1 MKYQVCSKCVMD
13 TSDPEIKFDH
23 NGVCNHCLE
32 FENVTSKLWYP
43 NDEGQKMLND
53 IFDKVKKQGKNK
65 EYDCILGLSGGVD
78 SAYLALKIKEHGLRP
93 LVVHVDAGWNSEIA
107 VSNIERIVKYCNYDL
122 YTYVIDWEEMSD
134 LQRAYF
140 KSGIANQDVPQD
152 HAFFSILYHYA
163 VSNNISYVISGGNT
177 ATEGIA
183 PPLSWENSA
192 MDSHNLKAIHKKF
205 GTIKLK
211 NYRTISLFQ
220 YYFYYP
226 FIRKMKTIRPLNFMP
241 YNRSQAI
248 NELVEK
254 VGFKEYGRKH
264 GESVFTRFYQNYYLP
279 RKFGFDKRLPH
290 YSTLILTNQITR
302 EEALEKLKEP
312 LYENELSLKYD
323 INFFC
328 RKLGISEEEFESIM
342 KSAPQAHTNYS
353 TWDNYYKLI
362 KKIQGL
368 IERVT
373 NNKVR
378 KYS

>member
-1 MKYQVCSKCVMD
+1 MKYQACTKCVMD
-13 TSDPEIKFDH
+13 TSDPNIQFDQ
-23 NGVCNHCLE
+23 NGVCNHCIE
-32 FENVTSKLWYP
+32 FEEVTSKLWYP
-43 NDEGQKMLND
+43 NEEGKRMLEET
-53 IFDKVKKQGKNK
+53 FSKVKEDGKNN

-78 SAYLALKIKEHGLRP
+78 SAYLALKIKEYGLRP

-107 VSNIERIVKYCNYDL
+107 VSNIERIVKYCDYDL

-152 HAFFSILYHYA
+152 HAFFAILYHYA

-183 PPLSWENSA
+183 VPISWENSA
-192 MDSHNLKAIHKKF
+192 MDSVNLKAIHKKF

-211 NYRTISLFQ
+211 NYRTISFFQ
-220 YYFYYP
+220 YYIYYP
-226 FIRKMKTIRPLNFMP
+226 FIKKMKTIRPLNFMP
-241 YNRSQAI
+241 YNRAEAI
-248 NELVEK
+248 SMLVEK

-290 YSTLILTNQITR
+290 YSTLILTNQMTR
-302 EEALEKLKEP
+302 EEALEKLKQP
-312 LYENELSLKYD
+312 LYDNELSLKYD

-328 RKLGISEEEFESIM
+328 RKLGISEEEFENIM
-342 KSAPQAHTNYS
+342 NSSPHPYTDYP
-353 TWDNYYKLI
+353 TWDVYYKLI

-368 IERVT
+368 FE
-373 NNKVR
+373 KVASKR
-378 KYS
+378 IRNYS

>member
-1 MKYQVCSKCVMD
+1 MNYQICTKCVMD
-13 TSDPEIKFDH
+13 TSDPNIKFDQD
-23 NGVCNHCLE
+23 GVCSHCIE
-32 FENVTSKLWYP
+32 FEGITSKLWYP
-43 NDEGQKMLND
+43 NEEGKSMLSETFN
-53 IFDKVKKQGKNK
+53 KVKEDGMNN

-78 SAYLALKIKEHGLRP
+78 SAYLALKIKEYGLRP

-152 HAFFSILYHYA
+152 HAFFAILYHYA

-183 PPLSWENSA
+183 VPRSWENSA
-192 MDSHNLKAIHKKF
+192 MDSVNLKAIHKKF

-211 NYRTISLFQ
+211 NYRTISFFQ
-220 YYFYYP
+220 YYIYYP

-241 YNRSQAI
+241 YNRAEAI
-248 NELVEK
+248 SELVEK

-264 GESVFTRFYQNYYLP
+264 GESVFTRFFQNYYLP

-290 YSTLILTNQITR
+290 YSTLILTKQMTR
-302 EEALEKLKEP
+302 EEALLQLNLP
-312 LYENELSLKYD
+312 LYDNELSLKYD

-328 RKLGISEEEFESIM
+328 RKLGISEDDFEHIM
-342 KSAPQAHTNYS
+342 NATPHAYS
-353 TWDNYYKLI
+353 DYPNWDVYYKLI
-362 KKIQGL
+362 KKMQVL
-368 IERVT
+368 FERVA
-373 NNKVR
+373 NKKIR
-378 KYS
+378 NYS

>member
-1 MKYQVCSKCVMD
+1 MD

>member
-1 MKYQVCSKCVMD
+1 MD
-13 TSDPEIKFDH
+13 TSDPDIEFDQ
-23 NGVCNHCLE
+23 NGVCNHCIE
-32 FENVTSKLWYP
+32 FEEITSKLWYP
-43 NDEGQKMLND
+43 NEEGERMLAET
-53 IFDKVKKQGKNK
+53 FSKVKKDGKNN

-78 SAYLALKIKEHGLRP
+78 SAYLALKIKEYGLRP

-152 HAFFSILYHYA
+152 HAFFAILYHYA

-183 PPLSWENSA
+183 VPYSWENSA
-192 MDSHNLKAIHKKF
+192 MDSVNLKAIHKKF

-211 NYRTISLFQ
+211 NYRTISFFE
-220 YYFYYP
+220 YYIYYP
-226 FIRKMKTIRPLNFMP
+226 FIRRMKTIRPLNFMP
-241 YNRSQAI
+241 YNRAEAI
-248 NELVEK
+248 SELLEK

-264 GESVFTRFYQNYYLP
+264 GESVFTRFFQNYYLP

-290 YSTLILTNQITR
+290 YSTLILTNQMTR
-302 EEALEKLKEP
+302 EEALLQLNLP
-312 LYENELSLKYD
+312 LYDNELGLKYD

-328 RKLGISEEEFESIM
+328 RKLGISEEEFEDIM
-342 KSAPQAHTNYS
+342 NATPHAYTDYP
-353 TWDNYYKLI
+353 TWDVYYKLI

-368 IERVT
+368 FERVA
-373 NNKVR
+373 NKKIR
-378 KYS
+378 NYS

>member
-1 MKYQVCSKCVMD
+1 MEYQICTKCVMD
-13 TSDPEIKFDH
+13 TSDPNIKF
-23 NGVCNHCLE
+23 NQEGVCNHCIE
-32 FENVTSKLWYP
+32 FEDVTSRLWHP
-43 NDEGQKMLND
+43 NEEGKRMLSET
-53 IFDKVKKQGKNK
+53 FSKVKEDGKNS

-78 SAYLALKIKEHGLRP
+78 SAYLALKIKEYGLRP

-134 LQRAYF
+134 LQRAYL

-152 HAFFSILYHYA
+152 HAFFAILYHYA

-183 PPLSWENSA
+183 VPRSWENSA
-192 MDSHNLKAIHKKF
+192 MDSVNLKAIHKKF

-211 NYRTISLFQ
+211 NYRTISFFQ
-220 YYFYYP
+220 YYIYYP

-241 YNRSQAI
+241 YNRTEAI
-248 NELVEK
+248 SELVEK

-290 YSTLILTNQITR
+290 YSTLILTNQMTR
-302 EEALEKLKEP
+302 EEALLQLNLP
-312 LYENELSLKYD
+312 LYDNELSLKYD

-328 RKLGISEEEFESIM
+328 RKLGISEDEFEDIM
-342 KSAPQAHTNYS
+342 NATPRAYTDYP
-353 TWDNYYKLI
+353 TWDVYYKLI
-362 KKIQGL
+362 KKIQDL
-368 IERVT
+368 FERVA
-373 NNKVR
+373 NKKIR
-378 KYS
+378 NYS